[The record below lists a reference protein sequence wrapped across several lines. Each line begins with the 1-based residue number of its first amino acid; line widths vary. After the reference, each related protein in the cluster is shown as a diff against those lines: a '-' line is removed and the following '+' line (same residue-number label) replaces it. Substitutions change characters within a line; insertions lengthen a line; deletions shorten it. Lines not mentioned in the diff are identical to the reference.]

1 MIEELFEI
9 AFEGEIVEGADLETV
24 KLRIG
29 QMFKADAERVQK
41 MFSGQRVTIK
51 RQADAGMVAKYR
63 AAFEKAGAVCV
74 VRSLAEV
81 EAEQQAAAQ
90 PAMPSKEVEPSSR
103 DRAVEAA
110 NRQAA
115 SPQAE
120 DATDLPPALQS
131 RLRVR
136 ADQIPEL
143 DTDLAPVGS
152 PVQHRIVEPPP
163 FEIDTDGLVL
173 APAGSPLVTSP
184 EPPTPPLPDTSG
196 LSLTEND

>member
-1 MIEELFEI
+1 MSEELFEI
-9 AFEGEIVEGADLETV
+9 AFQGEIIDGADLEQV
-24 KLRIG
+24 KLRLG

-51 RQADAGMVAKYR
+51 KQADAGMVAKYR
-63 AAFEKAGAVCV
+63 AAFEKAGAVCI

-81 EAEQQAAAQ
+81 VAERAEAASAEQPAAEPAAQAAPV
-90 PAMPSKEVEPSSR
+90 PAEETPGPADV
-103 DRAVEAA
+103 
-110 NRQAA
+110 
-115 SPQAE
+115 
-120 DATDLPPALQS
+120 PPALQS

-136 ADQIPEL
+136 GDQIPDL
-143 DTDLAPVGS
+143 DADLAPVGS

-184 EPPTPPLPDTSG
+184 EPPVPPLPDTSG
-196 LSLTEND
+196 LSLADND

>member
-1 MIEELFEI
+1 MNEELFEI
-9 AFEGEIVEGADLETV
+9 AFAGEIAEGAELEAV

-41 MFSGQRVTIK
+41 MFSGQRVVIK

-63 AAFEKAGAVCV
+63 AAFEKAGAVCI

-81 EAEQQAAAQ
+81 EAERKAQA
-90 PAMPSKEVEPSSR
+90 
-103 DRAVEAA
+103 EAA
-110 NRQAA
+110 RETAA
-115 SPQAE
+115 TETAAEATPPPVSPSPEGDGQG
-120 DATDLPPALQS
+120 DLPPALQS

-196 LSLTEND
+196 LSLLDND

>member
-1 MIEELFEI
+1 MNEELFEI
-9 AFEGEIVEGADLETV
+9 AFAGEIAEGADRETV
-24 KLRIG
+24 KLRLG

-41 MFSGQRVTIK
+41 MFSGQRVVIK

-63 AAFEKAGAVCV
+63 AAFEKAGAVCI

-81 EAEQQAAAQ
+81 EAEARAQ
-90 PAMPSKEVEPSSR
+90 
-103 DRAVEAA
+103 VEAPVA
-110 NRQAA
+110 TTATKDKETRAA
-115 SPQAE
+115 V
-120 DATDLPPALQS
+120 ATVAAGQDELPPALQS

-136 ADQIPEL
+136 ADQIREL

-173 APAGSPLVTSP
+173 APVGSSLVTSP
-184 EPPTPPLPDTSG
+184 EPPTPPPPDTSG
-196 LSLTEND
+196 LSLLDND

>member
-1 MIEELFEI
+1 MSEELFEI
-9 AFEGEIVEGADLETV
+9 AFEGEIVAGADLETV

-41 MFSGQRVTIK
+41 LFSGQRVTIK
-51 RQADAGMVAKYR
+51 KQADAGMVAKYR
-63 AAFEKAGAVCV
+63 AAFEKAGAVCI

-81 EAEQQAAAQ
+81 EAERAAAAVETRQQAEPVPAEQ
-90 PAMPSKEVEPSSR
+90 PAAAGETK
-103 DRAVEAA
+103 EAA
-110 NRQAA
+110 
-115 SPQAE
+115 
-120 DATDLPPALQS
+120 DLPPALQS
-131 RLRVR
+131 RLRVC

-143 DTDLAPVGS
+143 KADLAPVGS

-173 APAGSPLVTSP
+173 APPGADLVTSP

-196 LSLTEND
+196 LSLADPE